1 VKISNVN
8 NLIERDLGLNAAVM
22 QMIMEIKVMN
32 NELKNEA

>member
-22 QMIMEIKVMN
+22 QLIMEIKVEN
-32 NELKNEA
+32 NELKNEE